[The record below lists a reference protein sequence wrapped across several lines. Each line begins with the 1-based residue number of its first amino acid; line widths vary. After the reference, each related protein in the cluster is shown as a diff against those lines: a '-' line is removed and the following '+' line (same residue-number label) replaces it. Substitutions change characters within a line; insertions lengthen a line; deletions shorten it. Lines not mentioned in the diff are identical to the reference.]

1 MPLRLSLPTPGSEP
15 ISAWRPPQYPVPL
28 ALGEFDHFYFARPI
42 AADVI
47 NWPLADYRY
56 GGTLL
61 DPNITHTGVDIPSQ
75 AGTPVLAAGPGVII
89 WAGWGLF
96 TASPENIRDPYGM
109 AVAIRHDFGYHG
121 QPLFTIY
128 AHMRVVD
135 VALGQWVDTGTPLGE
150 VGDTGYTTG
159 PHLHFEMRIGQ
170 NSYYFTRN
178 PELWLAPPQ
187 GWGVLAGRVLES
199 NREPAHT
206 LPVYIRS
213 LTTNR
218 EWTVKTYGAEAVN
231 PDDYYQ
237 ENMVISDLP
246 AGRYQ
251 VMITYK
257 GKTDKIEVN
266 VQPGRVA
273 YFVYRGT
280 FGFTSTDLPP
290 AATLAPTSTLAPMP
304 TLTPTPVAQ
313 P

>member
-1 MPLRLSLPTPGSEP
+1 
-15 ISAWRPPQYPVPL
+15 
-28 ALGEFDHFYFARPI
+28 
-42 AADVI
+42 
-47 NWPLADYRY
+47 
-56 GGTLL
+56 
-61 DPNITHTGVDIPSQ
+61 
-75 AGTPVLAAGPGVII
+75 
-89 WAGWGLF
+89 
-96 TASPENIRDPYGM
+96 
-109 AVAIRHDFGYHG
+109 
-121 QPLFTIY
+121 
-128 AHMRVVD
+128 MRVVD